1 MKNIRN
7 PFKLRL
13 KDKLIA
19 AYVVL
24 FACFGLVILIVA
36 NSQVSKIALNDES
49 QQLLVGSKTGIT
61 FLNQSFPGDFI
72 IINKKL
78 YRGDFPMETNTIV
91 VDKVSSETGTVAAL
105 FRGDVLISSSSI
117 SKNKRITN
125 IPLTDLIKESVLKEG
140 KEYITTLKISG
151 KSYKCKFI
159 PIKDKDAKVIGMWF
173 SAIDETTFLNIIRN
187 VDTVIFLTTLIFIIV
202 GFFVF
207 NLFISKMVKSIKVVS
222 STIKE
227 VGKGNLNV
235 YCDVSSGDEIQ
246 EISDSLN
253 KTTRSMKS
261 LISEITDMTKILEEA
276 SENIS
281 DTSNNISEASS
292 QISMSVS
299 NISNGTS
306 KEMEEI
312 RICGEITKELESK
325 IDALSLETI
334 NTMNNT
340 KELNEFNEIGISSIR
355 DLGGKLDNN
364 NEFIKDLSKDVDTLL
379 SSSKEIGNIVTTM
392 NAIASKTNL
401 LALNASIEA
410 ARAGEAGMGF
420 SVVAFEIRKLADQS
434 KIASEEIYSII
445 NDITKTI
452 FETKDNMKEGVKT
465 ALDANSSMVNTE
477 KSFTNIKLTADTLIK
492 EIINIKSN
500 LDDVSEIKHK
510 VVAAIEH
517 IYIITQEL
525 SSIALEVDAS
535 TDEQNSSI
543 SRITSSLEEEKIN
556 IKRLVQS
563 ISSFTL

>member
-500 LDDVSEIKHK
+500 LDDS
-510 VVAAIEH
+510 
-517 IYIITQEL
+517 
-525 SSIALEVDAS
+525 
-535 TDEQNSSI
+535 
-543 SRITSSLEEEKIN
+543 
-556 IKRLVQS
+556 
-563 ISSFTL
+563 